1 MGSERQPENDNNRS
15 SALSP
20 EALGAINAATA
31 KAVEAAVA
39 AVFAGL
45 GPVLKDMAITPEKL
59 REANKPYEDP
69 AKVLRELRESQK
81 SKADEAEIARAT
93 KARRDAC
100 PHLDKNGRSAIC
112 LVHNQPDH
120 QPRGVCVVCGDWI
133 HPKEWRIG
141 PPTDAE
147 PRGKA
152 YLVEPHKDYRVVM
165 QLESMN

>member
-1 MGSERQPENDNNRS
+1 MGNDSDNNRS

-20 EALGAINAATA
+20 EALAAINTATA
-31 KAVEAAVA
+31 HAVQEAVT
-39 AVFAGL
+39 AVFTQL

-59 REANKPYEDP
+59 REANRPYQDP
-69 AKVLRELRESQK
+69 AKLLRELRESQK
-81 SKADEAEIARAT
+81 SKADEAEIAKNLA
-93 KARRDAC
+93 ARRAAC
-100 PHLDKNGRSAIC
+100 PHLDKNGRSSIC

-141 PPTDAE
+141 APTDTE
-147 PRGKA
+147 PRGHA
-152 YLVEPHKDYRVVM
+152 YLVEPHKDYRTVM

>member
-1 MGSERQPENDNNRS
+1 MPNEHDANRS

-20 EALGAINAATA
+20 EALAMINTATA
-31 KAVEAAVA
+31 QAVQAAVKS
-39 AVFAGL
+39 VFENL

-69 AKVLRELRESQK
+69 AKIAREMRESLK
-81 SKADEAEIARAT
+81 SKADEAEIQKMNNAR
-93 KARRDAC
+93 KAAC

-120 QPRGVCVVCGDWI
+120 QARGVCVVCGDWI

-141 PPTDAE
+141 VPDE
-147 PRGKA
+147 KNPRGRA
-152 YLVEPHKDYRVVM
+152 YLVEPHKDYRIVL